1 MIKYRVFPAYA
12 GMFRAPTASAGSAP
26 TFSPHTRGCSVSG
39 YRIGTDLTVFPAYAG
54 MFRINLWQQ
63 GLLWGFPRI
72 RGDVPDV
79 AEVKNAIT
87 RFSPHT
93 RGCSQCSQSHQQSAP
108 VFPAYAGMFPHAEN
122 IGNPAQGFPRI
133 RGDVPTSPRL
143 RNTSPPFSPHTRGC
157 SPVLNIFPGLT
168 PVFPAYAGMFQHL
181 ATG

>member
-1 MIKYRVFPAYA
+1 MFLKLNPQHDKVSCFPRIR
-12 GMFRAPTASAGSAP
+12 GDVPRANRKRRQRAN
-26 TFSPHTRGCSVSG
+26 
-39 YRIGTDLTVFPAYAG
+39 VFPAYAG